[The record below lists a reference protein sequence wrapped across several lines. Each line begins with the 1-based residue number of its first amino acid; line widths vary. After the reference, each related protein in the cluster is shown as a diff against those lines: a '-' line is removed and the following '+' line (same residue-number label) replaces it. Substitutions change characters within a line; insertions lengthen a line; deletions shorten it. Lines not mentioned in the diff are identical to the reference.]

1 MLSRLQ
7 VWLLLSCA
15 VLVIGV
21 LAVIRFWPL
30 LSKQWNGMVH
40 HNSIHHAGPQN
51 APQTFLPD
59 RYFQLVVKHQGGP
72 QRNDDAEKKAGELEL
87 KYTHQKSVDGV
98 VVTFYS
104 MAVRSFEK
112 GQLQQTSEMTRDQL
126 VQQNGKQTVAV
137 WGEQLSAGQREQ
149 MSAAFG
155 TNFSKILL
163 DGNQNETGRQILSPL
178 GRFLITDSLVDT
190 ARFPHGPFCPGLKSW
205 TANKRIPITPEMILE
220 CSLNYKKAAPDRIEV
235 TGTATKTEVESDTP
249 GVSLKKVSCN
259 VSGTEAFDESTWE
272 YVSANLTIDY
282 SFEVFEKEAL
292 RGTMKGELAISL
304 FQVVRR

>member
-7 VWLLLSCA
+7 VWLLMSCA
-15 VLVIGV
+15 VLAIGV
-21 LAVIRFWPL
+21 FAVIQFWPL
-30 LSKQWNGMVH
+30 LVEQWHSVLH
-40 HNSIHHAGPQN
+40 RTSIHPGGQQN

-59 RYFQLVVKHQGGP
+59 RYFQLVIKHQGGP
-72 QRNDDAEKKAGELEL
+72 LRSDDAEKRVGELEL

-104 MAVRSFEK
+104 MAVRNFEN
-112 GQLQQTSEMTRDQL
+112 GQIQRTSEMTRDKL
-126 VQQNGKQTVAV
+126 VQQNGKQTDAL
-137 WGEQLSAGQREQ
+137 WGEQLSANQREQ

-205 TANKRIPITPEMILE
+205 TASKRIPITPEMILE

-235 TGTATKTEVESDTP
+235 TGTAAKTEVASDTP
-249 GVSLKKVSCN
+249 G
-259 VSGTEAFDESTWE
+259 
-272 YVSANLTIDY
+272 
-282 SFEVFEKEAL
+282 
-292 RGTMKGELAISL
+292 ISL
-304 FQVVRR
+304 